1 MGIAEWLAL
10 SALVLNILVALGGL
24 TFGIGKI
31 RDTVRD
37 QLHKEIN
44 KMREQ
49 TDADID
55 NMARSFG
62 ESVAAIREKIAV
74 VELEAYKVFMRRDS
88 FQELTKAIEARM
100 DRYENKLDRFMESSL
115 RHHDDPP
122 R

>member
-1 MGIAEWLAL
+1 MGVAEWIALA
-10 SALVLNILVALGGL
+10 SFFLNIIVAFVALTVGL
-24 TFGIGKI
+24 GKI
-31 RDTVRD
+31 KDTVRD

-62 ESVAAIREKIAV
+62 ESVSAIREKIAV

-88 FQELTKAIEARM
+88 FIL
-100 DRYENKLDRFMESSL
+100 
-115 RHHDDPP
+115 
-122 R
+122 

>member
-1 MGIAEWLAL
+1 MGISEWLAFA
-10 SALVLNILVALGGL
+10 SLVLNVIVAITALTVGL
-24 TFGIGKI
+24 GKI
-31 RDTVRD
+31 RDTVRE

-49 TDADID
+49 TNADID

-74 VELEAYKVFMRRDS
+74 VELESYKVFMRRDS

-115 RHHDDPP
+115 RHHDDLP

>member
-1 MGIAEWLAL
+1 MGVAEWIALA
-10 SALVLNILVALGGL
+10 SFFLNIIVAFVALTVGL
-24 TFGIGKI
+24 GKI
-31 RDTVRD
+31 KDTVRD

-62 ESVAAIREKIAV
+62 ESVSAIREKIAV

-100 DRYENKLDRFMESSL
+100 DRYEDKLDRFMESNNKIM
-115 RHHDDPP
+115 R
-122 R
+122 